1 MFNNRL
7 KMHFFTKITLF
18 LQKIIKISFLFNA
31 KSYIL
36 KGLGKNNI
44 ENTFILIYNQ
54 YIEVI
59 MEKLILLDSNSLI
72 NRAYY
77 ALPNLTNHSGQYTG
91 AIFGYLNMLIKIVDT
106 YKPTHIIATFDR
118 KAPTFRKKIYDGYKA
133 TRKPMP
139 HELASQLAPLKEII
153 AAMNIPIVEMD
164 GYEADDIIGTIA
176 KKFDVQTFIVTG
188 DKDSLQLID
197 DTTTVLLTKKGIT
210 EIAYYDEKA
219 LKEEGLVPSQIIDL
233 KSLMGDASDNI
244 PGVAG
249 VGEKTARDLLAK
261 YSTLDGVY
269 EHIDE
274 IKGKLQEKLLTNR
287 DTAYLSYKLATI
299 NTHSPVDITLEE
311 AKFDYPPFSGEV
323 KRLLKALEL
332 TKIIDRLQFDGET
345 TAYANEVQHELPQTV
360 DIDSEEGLAE
370 VLSKIIMQGKF
381 SFSLSKKITIATE
394 GECFNI
400 VIAENLLGEGIDYN
414 AFISAMKGI
423 FESEKIKKTCY
434 DIKNVMHILMQ
445 NDVTLKGAENDVLLK
460 AYLVD
465 ANRNY
470 KSEEEL
476 FNAYNLPEGD
486 EAALIQLIDD
496 ILDKELGERGLT
508 KLYKELELPL
518 VEVLF
523 EMEKEGFRVDLDILN
538 ELNKKYSE
546 ELDGL
551 LKEIIDYAGKPFNVN
566 STKQLASVLFED
578 LGLKTGKKTKTG
590 YSTNVEVLNSIKNQH
605 PIVPLILRQRELAK
619 LKSTYLDGILPLI
632 DSNQKIHTVFKQT
645 VTATGR
651 LSSTEPNLQN
661 IPIRRSEGKQIRKM
675 FVASPNNV
683 LVCADYSQIE
693 LRLMAQF
700 SGDETMIDAFN
711 NDIDIHATTASKV
724 FGVPL
729 EMVTPDM
736 RRQAKAVNFGI
747 IYGISDFGLS
757 EDLGIPVYKARDFIA
772 GYFAT
777 YPKVKQY
784 MDKCVEIAK
793 QQGYVT
799 TYMNRRREIPELKSS
814 NYNLRSFGERVAMNM
829 PLQGSASD
837 IIKLAMLKVHKALK
851 EGGFKAKLIMQ
862 VHDEL
867 IIDCPVDE
875 AQQVKKILVECME
888 NNTPD
893 FKVKLVA
900 ECSAGNNWL
909 EAK

>member
-1 MFNNRL
+1 MD
-7 KMHFFTKITLF
+7 
-18 LQKIIKISFLFNA
+18 
-31 KSYIL
+31 
-36 KGLGKNNI
+36 
-44 ENTFILIYNQ
+44 
-54 YIEVI
+54 
-59 MEKLILLDSNSLI
+59 KLILLDSNSLI

-91 AIFGYLNMLIKIVDT
+91 AIFGYLNMLLKIVDT
-106 YKPTHIIATFDR
+106 YKPSHIIATFDR
-118 KAPTFRKKIYDGYKA
+118 KAPTFRKEIYEGYKA

-153 AAMNIPIVEMD
+153 KAMNIPILEMD
-164 GYEADDIIGTIA
+164 GYEADDIIGTLA
-176 KKFDVQTFIVTG
+176 KKFKVQTFIVTG

-210 EIAYYDEKA
+210 EIAYYDEA
-219 LKEEGLVPSQIIDL
+219 MLKSEGLVPSQIIDL
-233 KSLMGDASDNI
+233 KSLMGDSSDNI

-249 VGEKTARDLLAK
+249 VGEKTAKDLLAK
-261 YSTLDGVY
+261 YNTLDGVY

-274 IKGKLQEKLLTNR
+274 IKGKLQEKLVLNK
-287 DTAYLSYKLATI
+287 DMAYLSYELATI
-299 NTHSPVDITLEE
+299 NTHSPIDITLDE
-311 AKFDYPPFSGEV
+311 AKFVYPPFSGEV
-323 KRLLKALEL
+323 KRLLKNLEL
-332 TKIIDRLQFDGET
+332 TKIVDRLQFDGESEAGGT
-345 TAYANEVQHELPQTV
+345 LDGQAFELPVSQDIDNIEGLNEV
-360 DIDSEEGLAE
+360 LA
-370 VLSKIIMQGKF
+370 KILMHGEF
-381 SFSLSKKITIATE
+381 AFSLSKKITIAVD

-400 VIAENLLGEGIDYN
+400 LIADNLFGEGIDYN
-414 AFISAMKGI
+414 QFISAMKGI
-423 FESEKIKKTCY
+423 FESDKIQKICY
-434 DIKNVMHILMQ
+434 DSKNAMHILEQ
-445 NDVTLKGAENDVLLK
+445 NDTKLCNVKSDVLLK

-470 KSEEEL
+470 KSEQEL

-486 EAALIQLIDD
+486 EAILIYYIDN
-496 ILDKELGERGLT
+496 ILDKELEERNLT

-518 VEVLF
+518 VYVLYD
-523 EMEKEGFRVDLDILN
+523 MEKQGFRVDLNIL
-538 ELNKKYSE
+538 K
-546 ELDGL
+546 ELDDKYTKEL
-551 LKEIIDYAGKPFNVN
+551 DSLIKEIVAYAGKPFNVN

-590 YSTNVEVLNSIKNQH
+590 YSTNVDVLNSIKNQH

-619 LKSTYLDGILPLI
+619 LKSTYLDGILPMV
-632 DSNQKIHTVFKQT
+632 DSNHKIHTVFKQT

-661 IPIRRSEGKQIRKM
+661 IPIRKPEGKQIRKM
-675 FVASPNNV
+675 FVASQGNT

-693 LRLMAQF
+693 LRLMAEF
-700 SGDETMIDAFN
+700 SGDETMLNAFN
-711 NDIDIHATTASKV
+711 NNIDIHATTASKV

-777 YPKVKQY
+777 YPKIKQY

-793 QQGYVT
+793 EKGYVT
-799 TYMNRRREIPELKSS
+799 TYLNRRREIPELKSS

-837 IIKLAMLKVHKALK
+837 IIKMAMLKVFDTLNQKKL
-851 EGGFKAKLIMQ
+851 KAKLIMQ

-867 IIDCPVDE
+867 IIDCPLDEVEEVKTLLVD
-875 AQQVKKILVECME
+875 CMQ
-888 NNTPD
+888 NITPD

-900 ECSAGNNWL
+900 ECGSGDNWL

>member
-1 MFNNRL
+1 MD
-7 KMHFFTKITLF
+7 
-18 LQKIIKISFLFNA
+18 
-31 KSYIL
+31 
-36 KGLGKNNI
+36 
-44 ENTFILIYNQ
+44 
-54 YIEVI
+54 
-59 MEKLILLDSNSLI
+59 KLILLDSNSLI

-91 AIFGYLNMLIKIVDT
+91 AIFGYLNMLLKIVDT
-106 YKPTHIIATFDR
+106 YKPTHVIATFDR
-118 KAPTFRKKIYDGYKA
+118 KAPTFRKEIYDGYKA

-153 AAMNIPIVEMD
+153 KAMNIPILETD

-274 IKGKLQEKLLTNR
+274 IKGKLHERLVNDKE
-287 DTAYLSYKLATI
+287 TAYLSYKLATI
-299 NTHSPVDITLEE
+299 NTSSPVDITLDE

-332 TKIIDRLQFDGET
+332 TKIIDRLKFDGEAAQSAPEIAVNIPAAT
-345 TAYANEVQHELPQTV
+345 DVADESGL
-360 DIDSEEGLAE
+360 SEII
-370 VLSKIIMQGKF
+370 SKIILQGKF
-381 SFSLSKKITIATE
+381 AFSLSKRVTISLE
-394 GECFNI
+394 DECFNI

-414 AFISAMKGI
+414 AFIAAMKGV
-423 FESEKIKKTCY
+423 FESDKIKKICY
-434 DIKNVMHILMQ
+434 DGKNVMHILMQ
-445 NDVTLKGAENDVLLK
+445 NDVALRGLESDVLLK

-470 KSEEEL
+470 KSEQEL
-476 FNAYNLPEGD
+476 FNAYNLPEGE
-486 EAALIQLIDD
+486 EAALIRHIDG
-496 ILDKELGERGLT
+496 ILDKELEERGLVR
-508 KLYKELELPL
+508 LYKDIELPL
-518 VEVLF
+518 IDVLF
-523 EMEKEGFRVDLDILN
+523 DMEKEGFRVDLDILG
-538 ELNKKYSE
+538 ELNKKYGE
-546 ELDGL
+546 ELDSL
-551 LKEIIDYAGKPFNVN
+551 LKEIIELAGKPFNVN
-566 STKQLASVLFED
+566 STKQLATVLFED

-632 DSNQKIHTVFKQT
+632 DSNQKIHTVFKQM

-661 IPIRRSEGKQIRKM
+661 IPIRKSEGKQIRKM
-675 FVASPNNV
+675 FVASPGNV

-700 SGDETMIDAFN
+700 SGDETMIHAFN
-711 NDIDIHATTASKV
+711 NNVDIHATTASKV
-724 FGVPL
+724 FGVPID
-729 EMVTPDM
+729 MVTPDM

-793 QQGYVT
+793 EQGYVT

-851 EGGFKAKLIMQ
+851 DGGFKAKLIMQ

-875 AQQVKKILVECME
+875 AQKVSKILVDCME

-900 ECSAGNNWL
+900 ECSIGNNWL

>member
-1 MFNNRL
+1 MD
-7 KMHFFTKITLF
+7 
-18 LQKIIKISFLFNA
+18 
-31 KSYIL
+31 
-36 KGLGKNNI
+36 
-44 ENTFILIYNQ
+44 
-54 YIEVI
+54 
-59 MEKLILLDSNSLI
+59 KLILLDSNSLI

-91 AIFGYLNMLIKIVDT
+91 AIFGYLNMLLKIVDT

-118 KAPTFRKKIYDGYKA
+118 KAPTFRKQIYEGYKA

-153 AAMNIPIVEMD
+153 AAMNIPILEMD
-164 GYEADDIIGTIA
+164 GYEADDIIGTLA
-176 KKFDVQTFIVTG
+176 KKFDTQTFIVTG

-197 DTTTVLLTKKGIT
+197 PTTTVLLTKKGIS

-219 LKEEGLVPSQIIDL
+219 LSEEGLVPSQIIDL

-249 VGEKTARDLLAK
+249 VGEKTAKDLLAK

-269 EHIDE
+269 EHLDE
-274 IKGKLQEKLLTNR
+274 IKGKLHDKLAENK
-287 DTAYLSYKLATI
+287 DTAYLSYELATI
-299 NTHSPVDITLEE
+299 NTHSPVEITLEE

-332 TKIIDRLQFDGET
+332 TKIIDRLEFDGEENS
-345 TAYANEVQHELPQTV
+345 AASLIQVEIPQAQE
-360 DIDSEEGLAE
+360 INSQEGLSQ
-370 VLSKIIMQGKF
+370 VISKILMQGKF
-381 SFSLSKKITIATE
+381 AFSLSKRITIAVDD
-394 GECFNI
+394 ECYYI
-400 VIAENLLGEGIDYN
+400 AIAENLLDEGIDYN
-414 AFISAMKGI
+414 AFIDSMKGI
-423 FESEKIKKTCY
+423 FESEKIKKICY
-434 DIKNVMHILMQ
+434 DSKNIMHILMQ
-445 NDVTLKGAENDVLLK
+445 NDVSLKGADSDVLLK
-460 AYLVD
+460 AYLID

-476 FNAYNLPEGD
+476 FNAYNLPEGED
-486 EAALIQLIDD
+486 AALIQYIDT
-496 ILDKELGERGLT
+496 ILDRELKEKNLVR
-508 KLYKELELPL
+508 LYEELELPL
-518 VEVLF
+518 VQVLF
-523 EMEKEGFRVDLDILN
+523 DMEKEGFRVDLDILN
-538 ELNKKYSE
+538 ELKDKYSQ

-632 DSNQKIHTVFKQT
+632 DSRQKIHTIFKQT

-661 IPIRRSEGKQIRKM
+661 IPIRKSEGKQIRKM
-675 FVASPNNV
+675 FIASPGNV

-700 SGDETMIDAFN
+700 SGDETMLDAFN
-711 NDIDIHATTASKV
+711 NNIDIHATTASKV
-724 FGVPL
+724 FGVPI
-729 EMVTPDM
+729 EMVTADM

-777 YPKVKQY
+777 YPKVKEY
-784 MDKCVEIAK
+784 MNKCVETAK
-793 QQGYVT
+793 EQGYVT

-851 EGGFKAKLIMQ
+851 DGGYKAKLIMQ

-867 IIDCPVDE
+867 IIDCPYDE
-875 AQQVKKILVECME
+875 VQQVKEILVDCMQ

-900 ECSAGNNWL
+900 ECGFGNNWL

>member
-1 MFNNRL
+1 MD
-7 KMHFFTKITLF
+7 
-18 LQKIIKISFLFNA
+18 
-31 KSYIL
+31 
-36 KGLGKNNI
+36 
-44 ENTFILIYNQ
+44 
-54 YIEVI
+54 
-59 MEKLILLDSNSLI
+59 KLILLDSNSLI

-91 AIFGYLNMLIKIVDT
+91 AIFGYLNMLLKIVDT

-118 KAPTFRKKIYDGYKA
+118 KAPTFRKQIYEGYKA

-153 AAMNIPIVEMD
+153 AAMNIPILEMD
-164 GYEADDIIGTIA
+164 GYEADDIIGTLA
-176 KKFDVQTFIVTG
+176 KKFDTQTFIVTG

-197 DTTTVLLTKKGIT
+197 PTTTVLLTKKGIS

-219 LKEEGLVPSQIIDL
+219 LSEEGLVPSQIIDL

-249 VGEKTARDLLAK
+249 VGEKTAKDLLAK

-269 EHIDE
+269 EHLDE
-274 IKGKLQEKLLTNR
+274 IKGKLHDNLAENK
-287 DTAYLSYKLATI
+287 DTAYLSYELATI
-299 NTHSPVDITLEE
+299 NTHSPVEITLEE

-332 TKIIDRLQFDGET
+332 TKIIDRLEFDGEENS
-345 TAYANEVQHELPQTV
+345 AASLINVEIPQAQE
-360 DIDSEEGLAE
+360 INSQEGLSQ
-370 VLSKIIMQGKF
+370 VISKILMQGKF
-381 SFSLSKKITIATE
+381 AFSLSKRITIAVDD
-394 GECFNI
+394 ECYYI
-400 VIAENLLGEGIDYN
+400 AIAENLLDEGIDYN
-414 AFISAMKGI
+414 VFIDSMKGI
-423 FESEKIKKTCY
+423 FESEKIKKICY
-434 DIKNVMHILMQ
+434 DSKNIMHILMQ
-445 NDVTLKGAENDVLLK
+445 NDVSLKGADSDVLLK
-460 AYLVD
+460 AYLID

-476 FNAYNLPEGD
+476 FNAYNLPEG
-486 EAALIQLIDD
+486 ENAALIQYIDT
-496 ILDKELGERGLT
+496 ILDRELKEKNLVR
-508 KLYKELELPL
+508 LYEELELPL
-518 VEVLF
+518 VQVLF
-523 EMEKEGFRVDLDILN
+523 DMEKEGFRVDLDILN
-538 ELNKKYSE
+538 ELKDKYSQ

-551 LKEIIDYAGKPFNVN
+551 IKEIIDYAGKPFNVN

-632 DSNQKIHTVFKQT
+632 DSRQKIHTIFKQT

-661 IPIRRSEGKQIRKM
+661 IPIRKSEGKQIRKM
-675 FVASPNNV
+675 FIASPGNV

-700 SGDETMIDAFN
+700 SGDETMLDAFN
-711 NDIDIHATTASKV
+711 NNIDIHATTASKV
-724 FGVPL
+724 FGVPI
-729 EMVTPDM
+729 EMVTADM

-777 YPKVKQY
+777 YPKVKEY
-784 MDKCVEIAK
+784 MNKCVETAK
-793 QQGYVT
+793 EQGYVT

-851 EGGFKAKLIMQ
+851 DGGYKAKLIMQ

-867 IIDCPVDE
+867 IIDCPHDE
-875 AQQVKKILVECME
+875 VQQVKKILVDCMQ

-900 ECSAGNNWL
+900 ECGFGNNWL